1 MDTSSSNFDSKL
13 VSNKLSISNAEHL
26 SVFEARWSAQAAL
39 ILPSGLSLLDVTAEM
54 CVRTAEYVLV
64 SQGGKPAYVLSTTI
78 RAALKKR
85 GFTAGKQQ
93 LPKLPK
99 PSVSPRPK
107 KRVVS
112 SQVESDVE
120 EEKHTRQETTTPTT
134 QSSQAPPSTPFF
146 FFFLTLGNLL
156 NKSKGYSY
164 TRYDHNSLPIQ

>member
-99 PSVSPRPK
+99 PSVSPRPE

-112 SQVESDVE
+112 PPVSFESDVE
-120 EEKHTRQETTTPTT
+120 DETHPGQETKTPST
-134 QSSQAPPSTPFF
+134 QSSQAPPSTPATK
-146 FFFLTLGNLL
+146 LR
-156 NKSKGYSY
+156 KP
-164 TRYDHNSLPIQ
+164 SLSAASF